1 MKRIALIAVLCV
13 GACVLAGCGDDDE
26 ALSEQ
31 EFLEQG
37 NAICAAGNERLDAA
51 FEDAFAEMDLEEGE
65 EPSPEQIAAVVLEV
79 FVPDIQSQID
89 GIDDLEPPDELADAV
104 EQFLD
109 DAQATLDE
117 LEQQAEDDPA
127 AVFADDEDP
136 FADVNAQANE
146 IGLTE
151 CADDGDDEGGSDL
164 EGAAADIEPD
174 PDHPYCDVEREVDA
188 IFEEAFGALPADAS
202 EEDQLAAA
210 QQASQRIIDEGLVEE
225 GEAAVPDVIRSD
237 LEVLAAGVQQA
248 AEGDFSGLQTGDAEV
263 AGLRV
268 DTFCG
273 QLEED

>member
-1 MKRIALIAVLCV
+1 VRRFALIAVLCV

-51 FEDAFAEMDLEEGE
+51 FEDLDLEEGE
-65 EPSPEQIAAVVLEV
+65 EPSAEQIEALLVDV
-79 FVPDIQSQID
+79 FLPDVQSQID
-89 GIDDLEPPDELADAV
+89 DVRALEPPDELADAV
-104 EQFLD
+104 DEFLD
-109 DAQATLDE
+109 NAQATLDDV
-117 LEQQAEDDPA
+117 EQQAADDPSA
-127 AVFADDEDP
+127 IFSGDEDP
-136 FADVNAQANE
+136 FAEVNAQANE

-151 CADDGDDEGGSDL
+151 CADDGDDEAASGEDV
-164 EGAAADIEPD
+164 AADIEPD

-202 EEDQLAAA
+202 DEDQLAAA

-225 GEAAVPDVIRSD
+225 GEAAVPDVIRAD
-237 LEVLAAGVQQA
+237 FEMLAAAVQQA
-248 AEGDFSGLQTGDAEV
+248 AEGDFSGLQEGDTEV

-273 QLEED
+273 QLEEA

>member
-1 MKRIALIAVLCV
+1 MRRFALIAVLCV

-51 FEDAFAEMDLEEGE
+51 FEDLDLGEGQEPTAEQMATL
-65 EPSPEQIAAVVLEV
+65 VLEGL
-79 FVPDIQSQID
+79 VPDVQSQID
-89 GIDDLEPPDELADAV
+89 DIRALEPPDELADPV
-104 EQFLD
+104 ETFLD
-109 DAQATLDE
+109 DAQAALDE
-117 LEQQAEDDPA
+117 LEQQATDDPL
-127 AVFADDEDP
+127 AVFSEDEDP
-136 FADVNAQANE
+136 FAEVNAQANE

-151 CADDGDDEGGSDL
+151 CADDGEDDAAS
-164 EGAAADIEPD
+164 GAEDVAADIEPD

-188 IFEEAFGALPADAS
+188 IFEEAFGALPEDAP

-210 QQASQRIIDEGLVEE
+210 QQASQQVIDAGLIEQ

-237 LEVLAAGVQQA
+237 FEVLAAAVQQA
-248 AEGDFSGLQTGDAEV
+248 AEGDFDSLQNGDADV

-273 QLEED
+273 QLEEE

>member
-51 FEDAFAEMDLEEGE
+51 FEDLDLEEGQ
-65 EPSPEQIAAVVLEV
+65 EPTAEQMATLVVDE
-79 FVPDIQSQID
+79 FIPDVQSQID
-89 GIDDLEPPDELADAV
+89 DVRALQPPDELADAV
-104 EQFLD
+104 DEFLD
-109 DAQATLDE
+109 NAQATLDD
-117 LEQQAEDDPA
+117 LEQQAADDPS
-127 AVFADDEDP
+127 VLFTDDEDP
-136 FADVNAQANE
+136 FAEVNAQANE

-151 CADDGDDEGGSDL
+151 CADDGDDD
-164 EGAAADIEPD
+164 GASGAEDVAADIEPD

-188 IFEEAFGALPADAS
+188 IFEEAFGALPEDAP

-210 QQASQRIIDEGLVEE
+210 QQASQQIIDEGLIEE

-237 LEVLAAGVQQA
+237 FEVLAAGVQQA
-248 AEGDFSGLQTGDAEV
+248 AEGDFAGLQNGDAEV